1 MKLFDDHMQ
10 DLRVAMLNE
19 QACNCQEAY
28 CQHVMDLVDAV
39 QRAVAAWE
47 SGRDR
52 VTLTVDGRTRIG
64 GRL

>member
-1 MKLFDDHMQ
+1 MKPFDDHIQ

-19 QACNCQEAY
+19 QACACQESY

-39 QRAVAAWE
+39 QRVVSAWE

-64 GRL
+64 GGL